1 MLGDAIDE
9 LLGSLS
15 RLFSALLH
23 FLPVLIHAGEEI
35 HLTPVLP
42 LKARHDVSE
51 HFFIR
56 MADVW
61 RSVRVVDGGG
71 DVVGLHNEKEEMGKR
86 ACTMF
91 GVCA

>member
-1 MLGDAIDE
+1 
-9 LLGSLS
+9 
-15 RLFSALLH
+15 
-23 FLPVLIHAGEEI
+23 
-35 HLTPVLP
+35 
-42 LKARHDVSE
+42 
-51 HFFIR
+51 